1 MTGERPPGVARVAT
15 TRVGCCALLAAGLT
29 AALLA
34 GCSGTATYSTPVT
47 SPAARA
53 TTPGAS
59 TPAGPASNS
68 APSAPVPP
76 APAPGQPS
84 LPALTPAPGSAA
96 DVVQIE
102 KCWTN
107 ATASVGGPMLIKARS
122 SDARARLFAFLPDGT
137 FLAELQNGGGNKYG
151 GNVINNTPTNPGS
164 CVVRSSSG
172 GSATAPTAPF
182 QQEN

>member
-1 MTGERPPGVARVAT
+1 MTGERRPGVARVTA
-15 TRVGCCALLAAGLT
+15 TRVGCCALLAAGIT
-29 AALLA
+29 AALLT
-34 GCSGTATYSTPVT
+34 GCSGAATSSTPVT
-47 SPAARA
+47 SPPARA
-53 TTPGAS
+53 TSPDPS
-59 TPAGPASNS
+59 TRAARPSNS
-68 APSAPVPP
+68 APP
-76 APAPGQPS
+76 APAPTAPAPGIPS
-84 LPALTPAPGSAA
+84 LPALTAAPGSPA

-107 ATASVGGPMLIKARS
+107 ATSSRSGPMLIKARS

-164 CVVRSSSG
+164 CVVRSSAG